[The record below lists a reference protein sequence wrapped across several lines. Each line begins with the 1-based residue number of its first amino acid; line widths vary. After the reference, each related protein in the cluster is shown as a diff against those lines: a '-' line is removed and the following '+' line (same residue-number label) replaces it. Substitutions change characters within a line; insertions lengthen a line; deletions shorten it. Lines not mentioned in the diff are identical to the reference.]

1 MKLYFLRHGLAG
13 ERSEWKGDDAKR
25 PLTDE
30 GKEKTERAATTIAH
44 WGLAFDLIIS
54 SPYDRAYQTAEIVAR
69 KLEMQ
74 DKLLKDDRLMPGFDV
89 DQLTKLI
96 ADYSKAMRLVFVGHE
111 PDFSQV
117 VSQLIGG
124 GRIVM
129 KKGGLACVDL
139 PDPQSLKGELLWLVT
154 PKLMT

>member
-139 PDPQSLKGELLWLVT
+139 PDPQSLKGELLWLIA